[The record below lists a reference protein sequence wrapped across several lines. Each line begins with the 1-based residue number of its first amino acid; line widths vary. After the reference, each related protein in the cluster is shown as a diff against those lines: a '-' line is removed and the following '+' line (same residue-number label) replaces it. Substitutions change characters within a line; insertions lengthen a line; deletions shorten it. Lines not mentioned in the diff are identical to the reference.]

1 MKNLL
6 LLLFLGST
14 ICGATILDSIQQ
26 KTKCPDWTTFH
37 TSDRLT
43 PDNDNI
49 DDTWRITYNL
59 YCWEDVEFWIYNEE
73 NEEIYHDY
81 GSSFDLYPFWDG
93 VLNKQY
99 IPNGEYSY
107 VITAK
112 KITTGEVI
120 QKTGKFTMF
129 KK

>member
-1 MKNLL
+1 MKQLIIISIL
-6 LLLFLGST
+6 GCIAYGTTLLGSGET
-14 ICGATILDSIQQ
+14 QPR
-26 KTKCPDWTTFH
+26 CPDWTTFH
-37 TSDRLT
+37 TSDNLT
-43 PDNDNI
+43 PNNDNI

-59 YCWEDVEFWIYNEE
+59 YCWEDVEFWIYNDK
-73 NEEIYHDY
+73 NEEVYHDY

-99 IPNGEYSY
+99 VPNGEYSY